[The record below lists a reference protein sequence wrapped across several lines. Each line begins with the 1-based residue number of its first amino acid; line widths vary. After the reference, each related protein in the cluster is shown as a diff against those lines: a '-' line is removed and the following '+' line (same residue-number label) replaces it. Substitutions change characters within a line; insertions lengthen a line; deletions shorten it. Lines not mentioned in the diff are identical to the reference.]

1 VLRRCNGPQTLSG
14 GHKVFVERLLL
25 FLLGSLLLCLL
36 RFLGHVA
43 LHDPQGWLN
52 ASRHSTRMHSEYT
65 TIAKLILRASKK
77 VSARHSVAT
86 RRGIRPRVGR
96 KRFNTQET
104 HKSPPHLGGQRRAFY
119 LLPEN
124 PEQSGDVIAVATT
137 DVIKVVR

>member
-1 VLRRCNGPQTLSG
+1 VLRRCNGPQTLAG

-65 TIAKLILRASKK
+65 TIARLILRASKT
-77 VSARHSVAT
+77 VSAVTPSRPGEGV
-86 RRGIRPRVGR
+86 RPRVGR

-124 PEQSGDVIAVATT
+124 AEQSGDVMLLPPPML
-137 DVIKVVR
+137 